1 MDILNGIK
9 NFLSLINDNWTTI
22 LVIIGLALALWKKF
36 ESYSKLSTDKKIEI
50 AKKYI
55 EDGKMR
61 VYEIA
66 DSIGWEDTAYF
77 SRVFKKYT
85 GYSPKEYEKLYRR

>member
-1 MDILNGIK
+1 MQTDVTSAEYIRNGQARNCSK
-9 NFLSLINDNWTTI
+9 QLI
-22 LVIIGLALALWKKF
+22 GKKF
-36 ESYSKLSTDKKIEI
+36 EI
-50 AKKYI
+50 ARKYI

>member
-1 MDILNGIK
+1 MQTDVTSAEYIRNGQ
-9 NFLSLINDNWTTI
+9 
-22 LVIIGLALALWKKF
+22 A
-36 ESYSKLSTDKKIEI
+36 
-50 AKKYI
+50 
-55 EDGKMR
+55 R